1 MEIRLKD
8 VNLEYDK
15 EQRKIGGYINV
26 VERPS
31 EILFSHKTG
40 TWFQET
46 MKAGVFTRA
55 LQKNK
60 DIPLLLE
67 HDYNKKIAN
76 TSDGTLE
83 LREDAIGLRFDAI
96 VSEDSYREIEQRGI
110 KSCSFGFKINE
121 QSSEPVNSKLEK
133 RYVSNIDLFEVSLV
147 QNPAYVGSLVE
158 KRALEDAL
166 KEEESEVSEE
176 IEIRENEEDKSSE
189 TEINENPTTDA
200 ESENVENTQEIKED
214 KEVEEEER
222 SLEVEVKIDTSNS
235 ENCEETE
242 DIKEDCEVKESMEEP
257 AKQDVKEDAKEV
269 IEKVIEETKKDAEF
283 YNEMAENVEDIKK
296 EVIEDSQRQLDSL
309 EGDSLYYTQKAYEKW
324 LEVAKLKQIKMNL

>member
-121 QSSEPVNSKLEK
+121 QLSEPVNSKLEK

-166 KEEESEVSEE
+166 KEESEVSEE

-200 ESENVENTQEIKED
+200 ESENVEPTQEIKEE
-214 KEVEEEER
+214 KVVEEEPIKEEER
-222 SLEVEVKIDTSNS
+222 NLEVEIDTSNS
-235 ENCEETE
+235 ENCEE
-242 DIKEDCEVKESMEEP
+242 KE
-257 AKQDVKEDAKEV
+257 DVKEDAKEV

-283 YNEMAENVEDIKK
+283 YGEMAETVEDIKK
-296 EVIEDSQRQLDSL
+296 EVIEDSQRQLDAL

-324 LEVAKLKQIKMNL
+324 LEVAKLKQIKINL